1 MVLAAPFSAPFWACY
16 LGGGVSDA
24 LDGPLARALNT
35 QSAAGAK
42 LDSAAD
48 LAFAGAIAAV
58 TARNIKLPPW
68 LWALAG
74 GIGALRLGSYGLGYA
89 KYRSFSALHTYAN
102 KATGALIFAFPLLYA
117 AFGLTGAGLILSSA
131 ALFSSAEELAI
142 TAVSPELNRDC
153 RGIYEIRRHK
163 AARYDPA

>member
-1 MVLAAPFSAPFWACY
+1 MVLAKPFSAPFWACY

-58 TARNIKLPPW
+58 TVRNIKLPPW

-89 KYRSFSALHTYAN
+89 KYRSFSAFVRGFRPDRGGTYPVLC
-102 KATGALIFAFPLLYA
+102 GAFFISRGACHNCRFPR
-117 AFGLTGAGLILSSA
+117 T
-131 ALFSSAEELAI
+131 
-142 TAVSPELNRDC
+142 
-153 RGIYEIRRHK
+153 
-163 AARYDPA
+163 

>member
-1 MVLAAPFSAPFWACY
+1 MAENTKNKYAFTGRCCRLVNKEKTRGGLVIRNAADILTSARFVFAGGMVLAKPFSAPFWACY

-58 TARNIKLPPW
+58 TVRNIKLPPW

-102 KATGALIFAFPLLYA
+102 KAT
-117 AFGLTGAGLILSSA
+117 
-131 ALFSSAEELAI
+131 
-142 TAVSPELNRDC
+142 
-153 RGIYEIRRHK
+153 RHK
-163 AARYDPA
+163 QYNKNK

>member
-1 MVLAAPFSAPFWACY
+1 MAKPFSAPFWACY

-58 TARNIKLPPW
+58 TVRNIKLPPW

-74 GIGALRLGSYGLGYA
+74 GIGGIFLAAALL
-89 KYRSFSALHTYAN
+89 
-102 KATGALIFAFPLLYA
+102 
-117 AFGLTGAGLILSSA
+117 GAGRGLAERFPALTPKLFFSLAAACGFAAWVLAYLARSA
-131 ALFSSAEELAI
+131 A
-142 TAVSPELNRDC
+142 
-153 RGIYEIRRHK
+153 
-163 AARYDPA
+163 